1 MRNDIFFEKEK
12 VISDGDFSLFFVISL
27 KLNLN
32 IPVDMNP
39 VKLSFSI
46 LSVFPVLIISSN
58 SSAQKQAQKPNVIF
72 IYADDIGYGDISC
85 NAAKTIKTP
94 HIDQLAKQGVRF
106 TNMHSAAATCTP
118 SRYALLTG
126 EYAWRREGTGIAA
139 GNAGSIIRP
148 ERYTLADVFK
158 NAGYQTGVIGKWHLG
173 LGDKT
178 ATQDWNGHITPG
190 PSDIGFDYSFILAAT
205 GDRVPCVY
213 VENERII
220 NLDKNDPI
228 FVDYEKNFEGEPTG
242 KDNPE
247 LLKMHPSHGHDMSIV
262 NGISRIGYM
271 KGGKSA
277 LWVDEEMA
285 DVITKKAVE
294 YIERN
299 QDKPFFLYFATQ
311 DAHVPRVPN
320 QRFVGKSGMG
330 PRGDAILEFDW
341 SVGEVM
347 NTLKRLGL
355 DKNTIIVLS
364 SDNGPVVDDG
374 YKDQAVELLG
384 NHKPA
389 GEFRGGK
396 YSSFEGGTR
405 VPGILTWQGKV
416 KPGVSD
422 KLLCQMDMLATFAQM
437 LNVKLPAGAAPDSQN
452 QLEAWL
458 NNGGKG
464 REYLVLQNVNNNL
477 SVVNEK
483 WKFIA
488 SGKGPAY
495 GKFTNTEYGNLD
507 KDQLY
512 DLLEDRGE
520 KVNVADK
527 HPEIVA
533 KLRSKLDQI
542 KAAH

>member
-1 MRNDIFFEKEK
+1 
-12 VISDGDFSLFFVISL
+12 
-27 KLNLN
+27 
-32 IPVDMNP
+32 MNP
-39 VKLSFSI
+39 VRLSI
-46 LSVFPVLIISSN
+46 SVLGTIPLVMNPSGGY
-58 SSAQKQAQKPNVIF
+58 AQKQTPKPNVVL

-85 NAAKTIKTP
+85 NKAKTIKTP
-94 HIDQLAKQGVRF
+94 NIDRLASQGVRF

-158 NAGYQTGVIGKWHLG
+158 TAGYQTGVVGKWHLG

-178 ATQDWNGHITPG
+178 GTQDWNGHITPG

-220 NLDKNDPI
+220 NLDKKDPI
-228 FVDYEKNFEGEPTG
+228 FVDYEKNFDGEPTG

-294 YIERN
+294 YIGKN

-311 DAHVPRVPN
+311 DAHVPRVPHP
-320 QRFVGKSGMG
+320 RFAGKSGMG

-341 SVGEVM
+341 SVGEVLK
-347 NTLKRLGL
+347 TLEKLGL
-355 DKNTIIVLS
+355 EKNTIVILS

-389 GEFRGGK
+389 GDFRGGK

-405 VPGILTWQGKV
+405 VPGILNWPGTV

-422 KLLCQMDMLATFAQM
+422 QLLCQIDMLSTFASLLQ
-437 LNVKLPAGAAPDSQN
+437 VKIPANAAPDSEN
-452 QLEAWL
+452 HLGAWL
-458 NNGGKG
+458 NKG
-464 REYLVLQNVNNNL
+464 DRGRDYLVLQNVQNNL
-477 SVVNEK
+477 SIVSGN

-488 SGKGPAY
+488 PGKGPAY
-495 GKFTNTEYGNLD
+495 GKFTNTEYGNQD

-512 DLLEDRGE
+512 DLSADRGE
-520 KVNVADK
+520 KVNVAEK
-527 HPEIVA
+527 HPEMVEKLRA
-533 KLRSKLDQI
+533 KLNQI
-542 KAAH
+542 KLAH

>member
-1 MRNDIFFEKEK
+1 
-12 VISDGDFSLFFVISL
+12 
-27 KLNLN
+27 
-32 IPVDMNP
+32 MNS
-39 VKLSFSI
+39 VKLSI
-46 LSVFPVLIISSN
+46 TVLGAIPFVLN
-58 SSAQKQAQKPNVIF
+58 YADSSAQKQAAKPNVIL
-72 IYADDIGYGDISC
+72 IYADDIGYGDITC
-85 NAAKTIKTP
+85 NGAKTIQTP
-94 HIDQLAKQGVRF
+94 NIDRLASQGVRF

-158 NAGYQTGVIGKWHLG
+158 TAGYQTGVVGKWHLG

-190 PSDIGFDYSFILAAT
+190 PSDIGFDYSFIMAAT

-213 VENERII
+213 VENERVV

-228 FVDYEKNFEGEPTG
+228 FVDYEKNFEGQPTG

-262 NGISRIGYM
+262 NGISRIGFM

-277 LWVDEEMA
+277 LWKDEDMA
-285 DVITKKAVE
+285 DVITGKALAF
-294 YIERN
+294 IEKN
-299 QDKPFFLYFATQ
+299 KDQPFFLYFATQ
-311 DAHVPRVPN
+311 DAHVPRVPHP
-320 QRFVGKSGMG
+320 RFAGKSGMG

-341 SVGEVM
+341 SVGEVLKTM
-347 NTLKRLGL
+347 KRLGL
-355 DKNTIIVLS
+355 EKNTIVILS

-389 GEFRGGK
+389 GDFRWGK

-405 VPGILTWQGKV
+405 VPGILSWPGQV

-422 KLLCQMDMLATFAQM
+422 QLLCQVDMLSTFANLLQ
-437 LNVKLPAGAAPDSQN
+437 VKVPANAAPDSEN
-452 QLEAWL
+452 HLGAWL
-458 NNGGKG
+458 NKGDRG
-464 REYLVLQNVNNNL
+464 REYLVLQNVQNNL
-477 SVVNEK
+477 SIVSGN

-488 SGKGPAY
+488 PGKGPAY
-495 GKFTNTEYGNLD
+495 GKFTNTEYGNLEQ
-507 KDQLY
+507 DQLY
-512 DLLEDRGE
+512 DLKADIGE
-520 KVNVADK
+520 KMNVAQK
-527 HPEIVA
+527 FPEVVE
-533 KLRSKLDQI
+533 KLRTKLNQI
-542 KAAH
+542 KAAQ